1 MTQCIKAALVTGA
14 ARRIGRALALRLA
27 AEGYCVALHT
37 SARSRTGAE
46 DVAAII
52 RGKGGGATV
61 IEAELADAA
70 AVARIVPEAV
80 RVLGPLSL
88 LVNNASLFQEDS
100 AAGLDPCI
108 FDAHMAVNLRAPC
121 LLARD
126 FAAQVPAAGGCIVN
140 IIDQRVWRLNPLY
153 FSYTLS
159 KAALWAAT
167 QTLAQSLA
175 PHIRVNAIGPGPVL
189 ANESQDAVAFAREAA
204 RVLLRRNVA
213 LEELADAM
221 MYLAKAGAVTGQM
234 IAVDC
239 GQHLAWA
246 TPDVTGG

>member
-1 MTQCIKAALVTGA
+1 MTQCSKVALVTGA

-27 AEGYCVALHT
+27 AEGYRVALHA
-37 SARSRTGAE
+37 SARSRADAE

-52 RGKGGGATV
+52 RGKGGGATIV
-61 IEAELADAA
+61 EAELADAA
-70 AVARIVPEAV
+70 EVARIVPEAV

-88 LVNNASLFQEDS
+88 LVNNAALFLEDS
-100 AAGLDPCI
+100 AAGLDPLV

-126 FAAQVPAAGGCIVN
+126 FAAQVPAGGGCIVN
-140 IIDQRVWRLNPLY
+140 IADQRVWRLNPLY

-175 PHIRVNAIGPGPVL
+175 PAIRVNAIGPGPVL
-189 ANESQDAVAFAREAA
+189 ANDRQDAEAFAREAA
-204 RVLLRRNVA
+204 AVLLRRKTA
-213 LEELADAM
+213 PEDLADAM

-234 IAVDC
+234 LAVDC
-239 GQHLAWA
+239 GQHLAWE